1 MQRGG
6 GYGRG
11 REGKGGEGGAMA
23 LEFGKPSFKFNNYV
37 FVFVL
42 LFGAIYLV
50 VSGPWYPFITS

>member
-6 GYGRG
+6 GV
-11 REGKGGEGGAMA
+11 REGKGGEGGATA
-23 LEFGKPSFKFNNYV
+23 LEFGKPSFKFNL

>member
-42 LFGAIYLV
+42 LFGAI
-50 VSGPWYPFITS
+50 SGPWYPFHN